1 MLNQPSIIAEIS
13 VSYYP
18 KLANSPRIIRSE
30 EAYPIF
36 MRFFPNETIHLQER
50 FMVMYLNCANRVIG
64 IYPISTG
71 GITGTVADTRL
82 ILGVALK
89 VAATSLMLAHNHPSG
104 NLNPSQNDL
113 QLTSKIKEAAK
124 FMDIRVIDHF
134 ILSPEEGKYLS
145 FADEGLM

>member
-1 MLNQPSIIAEIS
+1 MLYQLSNIAEIS

-18 KLANSPRIIRSE
+18 KLSENPLIIRSS
-30 EAYPIF
+30 EAYLIF
-36 MRFFPNETIHLQER
+36 MQFFPNETMHLQER

-64 IYPISTG
+64 IYPISAG

-113 QLTSKIKEAAK
+113 ALTSKIKEAGK
-124 FMDIRVIDHF
+124 YMDIRVIDHF
-134 ILSPEEGKYLS
+134 ILSSEEGKYLS
-145 FADEGLM
+145 FADEGLI